1 MRILLWP
8 RYDGIHP
15 TCALVLGECQKR
27 LYRVTTMR
35 WWSLH
40 LESTPGG
47 NMIPW
52 QMTPSR
58 VWLQL
63 RPTISTNEGYEA
75 DTIPLQVS

>member
-1 MRILLWP
+1 
-8 RYDGIHP
+8 
-15 TCALVLGECQKR
+15 
-27 LYRVTTMR
+27 
-35 WWSLH
+35 
-40 LESTPGG
+40 
-47 NMIPW
+47 MIPW

>member
-35 WWSLH
+35 WWL
-40 LESTPGG
+40 TPFGIYPAWTQG
-47 NMIPW
+47 KI
-52 QMTPSR
+52 QFRRETHRSVR
-58 VWLQL
+58 TLLLV
-63 RPTISTNEGYEA
+63 TIS
-75 DTIPLQVS
+75 